1 MKKVLLVL
9 LVSFGSLL
17 QMHAQE
23 KKNWVEMH
31 QFHAVMG
38 KSFHP
43 AEEGNLQPLKDNA
56 AQLLEKAE
64 AWQKSVVPQG
74 YNKAVTAPILKD
86 LVAQCKVVK
95 KAVADK
101 KTDEELTKQII
112 KAHDIFHEIMEK
124 CQKGEE
130 DHKH

>member
-1 MKKVLLVL
+1 MMLAI
-9 LVSFGSLL
+9 GSLVQL
-17 QMHAQE
+17 NAQE

-31 QFHAVMG
+31 QFHSVMG

-43 AEEGNLQPLKDNA
+43 AEEGKLQPLKDNA

-74 YNKAVTAPILKD
+74 YNKTVTAPILKD
-86 LVAQCKVVK
+86 LVAQCKVIK

-101 KTDEELTKQII
+101 KSDEELTKLIT